1 LARSPSLSGPLP
13 LSGTWDAASI
23 AAAQQF
29 QESQNMTAS
38 GNVDAATA
46 ALLLKMFNADGVRD
60 QGLSARQLGYM
71 FKLVISVHGN
81 RSVEAPATLFDADN
95 KPLLAFIV
103 RTHGHRDN
111 DPTIPWPD
119 FGDGDVGLNQFSSN
133 GATVTGM
140 IEVDLNTPEP
150 DPKLYGPYPVTR
162 LVRGLKG
169 NAQFLMPNIRDGL
182 LLHTGNWYG
191 APRFALVLF
200 CVFILLI
207 LINHSSCRPTWC
219 RSVPGHPWDPSQT
232 MPNSDGCIHGHP
244 NDIKAVAE
252 MLQVLQTCCAHGTP
266 LVSF

>member
-1 LARSPSLSGPLP
+1 MPSIVLCAAVAVALASCCALVVAADPPLPFKRTITAGATGNDVVVAQNLLARSPSLSGPLP

-191 APRFALVLF
+191 APRCASVLF
-200 CVFILLI
+200 
-207 LINHSSCRPTWC
+207 
-219 RSVPGHPWDPSQT
+219 
-232 MPNSDGCIHGHP
+232 
-244 NDIKAVAE
+244 
-252 MLQVLQTCCAHGTP
+252 
-266 LVSF
+266 